1 MDVINFRI
9 GESDYQL
16 IPHTGF
22 EALNLDRKVLGLIG
36 RMAQY
41 GMDFSDEMNAFAT
54 LASTISDMS
63 DSDFRWLVE
72 TTLSTVTVV
81 NRGKKSV
88 RLANCDRISEQFA
101 ANRNE
106 LYAVL
111 LKVWKLEKL
120 SPFAKAPETELT
132 GT

>member
-81 NRGKKSV
+81 NRGKKSL
-88 RLANCDRISEQFA
+88 RLANCDCISEQFA

>member
-63 DSDFRWLVE
+63 DSDFRWLV
-72 TTLSTVTVV
+72 
-81 NRGKKSV
+81 
-88 RLANCDRISEQFA
+88 
-101 ANRNE
+101 
-106 LYAVL
+106 
-111 LKVWKLEKL
+111 
-120 SPFAKAPETELT
+120 
-132 GT
+132 